1 MRLKRL
7 NPVTLLGG
15 LVALVSSV
23 VFSSSAFAEERQ
35 DWGLGFLAP
44 ASPVMEQ
51 ITEFH
56 NLLMVIIVA
65 ITLLVLALLLIV
77 IVKFREGAN
86 PEPSKTSHNTLVE
99 IVWTVVP
106 ILILVVIAIPSF
118 RLLYY
123 AETIPE
129 DIDMTIKATGHQWY
143 WSYAYPDHGNF
154 EFDSLMLEDE
164 DLPEGGQRL
173 LDVDNQIVVPV
184 NAKVRVLVTA
194 SDVIHNW
201 AMPVFGNKTDAVP
214 GRVNETWFQATR
226 TGTFYGQCSELCGIR
241 HAFMPIRVDV
251 VTQEEFDAWVA
262 QAKEEFVSADRTNY
276 NVADVA
282 AEAAID

>member
-7 NPVTLLGG
+7 NPTTLLGG
-15 LVALVSSV
+15 LMALFGSV
-23 VFSSSAFAEERQ
+23 LFSSSALADARE
-35 DWGLGFLAP
+35 DWGLGFLEA

-56 NLLMVIIVA
+56 NLLLVIIVA
-65 ITLLVLALLLIV
+65 ITLLVLFLLLYV
-77 IVKFREGAN
+77 MFRFRESAN

-99 IVWTVVP
+99 IIWTAVP

-123 AETIPE
+123 SDTIPE

-154 EFDSLMLEDE
+154 EFDSLMLEDDE
-164 DLPEGGQRL
+164 LPEGGQRL

-201 AMPVFGNKTDAVP
+201 AMPEFGNKTDAVP
-214 GRVNETWFQATR
+214 GRINETWFQATR

-262 QAKEEFVSADRTNY
+262 QAKEEFASADRTNF
-276 NVADVA
+276 NVATVA
-282 AEAAID
+282 AD